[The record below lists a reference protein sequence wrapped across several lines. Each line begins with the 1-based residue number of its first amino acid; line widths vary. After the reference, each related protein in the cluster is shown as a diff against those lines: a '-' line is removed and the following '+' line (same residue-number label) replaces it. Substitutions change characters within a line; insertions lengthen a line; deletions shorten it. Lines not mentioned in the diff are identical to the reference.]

1 MDARHGNPYLA
12 PVMLRRLLTLAAI
25 LSGLAAIA
33 APAEARVAAVE
44 QVRIAA
50 VGEHALQAQAQAPAH
65 IAGQLQSAVA
75 SGTGLS
81 RSEGADFGLAVPA
94 VQTGIDRARE

>member
-1 MDARHGNPYLA
+1 
-12 PVMLRRLLTLAAI
+12 MLRRLLTLAAI

-75 SGTGLS
+75 SGTGLLS